1 MILRYVLC
9 AVIGYLLGSVSTGV
23 LLAKRAGHDIRSEG
37 SKSTGAT
44 NALRV
49 AGVRVGL
56 LTFVLDCLKTVIAIV
71 LGLLIGGQPC
81 AMAAAF
87 AVIIGHNWPVFFGFK
102 GGKGIACSC
111 AAMVVLFPLQG
122 GIAAALCLIVI
133 ALSRRVSLGS
143 LVMLVLFAV
152 LMCAMYPFW
161 PYGAFAAALAL
172 VGIFRHREN
181 VKRLISGTENT
192 LSFKKK

>member
-1 MILRYVLC
+1 MILKYVLC
-9 AVIGYLLGSVSTGV
+9 AVIGYLLGSISTGL
-23 LLAKRAGHDIRSEG
+23 LLARTAGHDIRNEG

-49 AGVRVGL
+49 AGVKIGL
-56 LTFVLDCLKTVIAIV
+56 LTFVLDCIKTVLAIV
-71 LGLLIGGQPC
+71 SGQLIGGQLC

-87 AVIIGHNWPVFFGFK
+87 AVIIGHNWPVFFQFK

-122 GIAAALCLIVI
+122 GISAAVCLIVI
-133 ALSRRVSLGS
+133 ALTKRVSVGS
-143 LVMLVLFAV
+143 LVLLVLFAI

-161 PYGAFAAALAL
+161 PYGVFAVVIALL
-172 VGIFRHREN
+172 GIFRHKEN
-181 VKRLISGTENT
+181 VKRLLNGTESE
-192 LSFKKK
+192 LKFKKK

>member
-9 AVIGYLLGSVSTGV
+9 AVIGYLLGSISTGV
-23 LLAKRAGHDIRSEG
+23 LLAKRAGHDIRNEG
-37 SKSTGAT
+37 SKNTGAT

-71 LGLLIGGQPC
+71 LGRLIGGEFC

-87 AVIIGHNWPVFFGFK
+87 AVIIGHNWPVFFSFK

-122 GIAAALCLIVI
+122 GIAAGLCVIVI
-133 ALSRRVSLGS
+133 ALSKRVSLGS
-143 LVMLVLFAV
+143 LVMLLAFAV
-152 LMCAMYPFW
+152 LMCAMLPFW
-161 PYGAFAAALAL
+161 PYGAFAVAIAL
-172 VGIFRHREN
+172 VGILRHREN
-181 VKRLISGTENT
+181 VKRLLSGTEST